1 MLPMALEQIDES
13 LLRRVVDE
21 QWSENQQIDFKV
33 KSYEPSD
40 DGRSE

>member
-33 KSYEPSD
+33 
-40 DGRSE
+40 